1 MVLQDNKKRAENLS
15 FPALFCLYSERT
27 FSVPSVFRG
36 PFLLHLVMNRMVMP
50 SVAFVMR
57 LSAYCAVAKRG

>member
-27 FSVPSVFRG
+27 FSVPSEIRG
-36 PFLLHLVMNRMVMP
+36 
-50 SVAFVMR
+50 AFFVYVTM
-57 LSAYCAVAKRG
+57 L